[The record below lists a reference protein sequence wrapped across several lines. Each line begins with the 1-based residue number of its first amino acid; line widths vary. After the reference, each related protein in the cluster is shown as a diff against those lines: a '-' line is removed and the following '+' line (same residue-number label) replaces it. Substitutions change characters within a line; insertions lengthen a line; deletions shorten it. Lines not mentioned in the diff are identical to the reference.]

1 MELIDGKKVAS
12 QIREELHEQI
22 KSMDVIPHLVVILV
36 GNDPASETYVNMKEK
51 DAMEIGMDGTVL
63 REPADISQEDLENLI
78 KELNNDT
85 KINGILVQ
93 LPLPDHLDEASAL
106 DLISPL
112 KDVDGLHDLN
122 VGRLHNKKPGLRPCT
137 PSGIMELLKRYNVPI
152 EGKRAVVIGRS
163 NLVGKPIAR
172 MLEQANATV
181 TVCHSRTK
189 NIGAITLE
197 ADIIVVA
204 AGKAGLLTADM
215 VKDGAVVID
224 VGTNRVDGKLVG
236 DVDFDS
242 VSKKADKITPVPGGV
257 GPMTRAM
264 LLVNTLR
271 AVDLQQ
277 TF

>member
-189 NIGAITLE
+189 DIGAITLE